1 MLDAERMDL
10 DEDSV
15 DGVVAR
21 FGYML
26 TADPAAA
33 LAETRRV
40 LKDGGR
46 LAFAVWGSPDENQW
60 AFIPGRVLVERGH
73 LPPPEPGMPGIFAMA
88 DPDRIQQLVTG
99 AAFAE
104 PEIEQ
109 VEVKW
114 PYGDAEDHWQ
124 FPLKLAGPLADKI
137 GSLDAEERESAREQ
151 VRSEIEPVME
161 GEGVAGRAHVIATF

>member
-1 MLDAERMDL
+1 M
-10 DEDSV
+10 
-15 DGVVAR
+15 
-21 FGYML
+21 
-26 TADPAAA
+26 ADPAAA

-88 DPDRIQQLVTG
+88 DPDRIKELVTG
-99 AAFAE
+99 AGFAE

-124 FPLKLAGPLADKI
+124 FTLKLAGPLADKI
-137 GSLDAEERESAREQ
+137 GSLDEEERESVREQ
-151 VRSEIEPVME
+151 VRSGIEPVME
-161 GEGVAGRAHVIATF
+161 GGGVTGRSHVVTTS